1 MPTPAAALY
10 EITLKQVRVNK
21 RQFPAHIFLENFW
34 IFAMNQ
40 KIENVLALALQTPEP
55 VREKSLNLNV
65 GFTEEARTWEL
76 IVKYNGAL
84 KEAVSGLPVTSEE
97 LIVEE
102 LIAGYGLLTVP
113 EDLVD
118 TVSRLPQIEYV
129 EKPKRLFFSM
139 ADGKEVSCVLP
150 VTKRQPF
157 LSGKGILLAVIDSGI
172 DYTNRNFRNADG
184 STRILSLWDQ
194 TVSPDAEK
202 GFFPPEGFQTGTE
215 FTREQINAA
224 LREADPLR
232 QYELVPSRDS
242 SGHGTAVAG
251 IAAGTAAN
259 VTGGTANNNY
269 EGVAPES
276 ELLIVKLGAPRE
288 NSFPR
293 TTEMMRAVTYVVR
306 KAQSLNRPVAIN
318 LSFGN
323 TYGAHDGSSL
333 LERFLDN
340 AAEIGRT
347 VICVGSGNEGA
358 SAGHRE
364 GRVNVGETAATE
376 LSVGAYETA
385 FSVQLWKTYTD
396 VFRITLRSPGGQEFS
411 FSMEKGGEITWEAER
426 TRILIYVGEP
436 SPYAVEQEIYF
447 DFIPENLYI
456 SPGIW
461 SFLIGTQEKESSFY
475 FYLPSQAA
483 RNQNTRFFEPN
494 PNLTLTIPST
504 ASKVITVGAYDST
517 YDAYADFSGRG
528 YRYAERDIGLLAAGA
543 AKPDLAAPGVNITA
557 PDIYGGYRSFTGTS
571 FATPFVTGA
580 AALLMEWGIVQ
591 GNDAFLYGEKVK
603 AYLRRGARKIRG
615 EEFYPNDRVGY
626 GALCVADSIPIQ

>member
-1 MPTPAAALY
+1 
-10 EITLKQVRVNK
+10 
-21 RQFPAHIFLENFW
+21 
-34 IFAMNQ
+34 MNQ

-65 GFTEEARTWEL
+65 GFTEETRTWEL
-76 IVKYNGAL
+76 IVKYNGNL
-84 KEAVSGLPVTSEE
+84 SKAVSGLPVTA
-97 LIVEE
+97 EE

-113 EDLVD
+113 ENLVD

-150 VTKRQPF
+150 ITKRQPF
-157 LSGKGILLAVIDSGI
+157 LSGKGVLLAVIDSGI

-202 GFFPPEGFQTGTE
+202 GFSPPEGFQTGTE
-215 FTREQINAA
+215 FSREQINAA

-251 IAAGTAAN
+251 IAAGAAAN
-259 VTGGTANNNY
+259 VTGGTAGFADDVTGGAAAFADNVTGGTAGFADNVLGGAAGNGY

-364 GRVNVGETAATE
+364 GKVNVGETAATE

-411 FSMEKGGEITWEAER
+411 FSTEKGGEITWKAER
-426 TRILIYVGEP
+426 TSVLIYVGEP

-543 AKPDLAAPGVNITA
+543 AKPDLAAPGINITA

-626 GALCVADSIPIQ
+626 GALCVADSIPKK

>member
-1 MPTPAAALY
+1 MPTPAAALC

-40 KIENVLALALQTPEP
+40 KIENVLALALQTPDS

-65 GFTEEARTWEL
+65 GFTEETRTWEL

-84 KEAVSGLPVTSEE
+84 KEAVSGLPVTA
-97 LIVEE
+97 EE

-113 EDLVD
+113 ENLVD

-172 DYTNRNFRNADG
+172 DYTNRNFRNTDG
-184 STRILSLWDQ
+184 STRILALWDQ
-194 TVSPDAEK
+194 TVSPDAGK

-215 FTREQINAA
+215 FSREQINAA

-251 IAAGTAAN
+251 IAAGAAAN

-276 ELLIVKLGAPRE
+276 ELLIVKLGTPRE

-306 KAQSLNRPVAIN
+306 KAQSINRPVAIN

-347 VICVGSGNEGA
+347 VICVGSGNEGT

-411 FSMEKGGEITWEAER
+411 LSTEKGGEITWEAER

-436 SPYAVEQEIYF
+436 SPYAVEQEIYY

-626 GALCVADSIPIQ
+626 GALCVADSIP

>member
-1 MPTPAAALY
+1 MPTPAAALC
-10 EITLKQVRVNK
+10 EITLKQVCVNK

-65 GFTEEARTWEL
+65 GFTEETRTWEL
-76 IVKYNGAL
+76 IVKYNGDL
-84 KEAVSGLPVTSEE
+84 KEAVLGLPVTAEE

-251 IAAGTAAN
+251 IAAGAAAN

-306 KAQSLNRPVAIN
+306 KAQRLNRPVAIN

-411 FSMEKGGEITWEAER
+411 FSTEKGGEITWEAEE

-447 DFIPENLYI
+447 DFIPKNLYI

-494 PNLTLTIPST
+494 PHLTLTIPST

-626 GALCVADSIPIQ
+626 GALCVADSIPIR

>member
-1 MPTPAAALY
+1 MPTPAAALC
-10 EITLKQVRVNK
+10 EIILRQVRVNK
-21 RQFPAHIFLENFW
+21 RQFPVHIFIENFW

-65 GFTEEARTWEL
+65 GFTGETRTWEL
-76 IVKYNGAL
+76 IVKYNGNL
-84 KEAVSGLPVTSEE
+84 SKAVSGLPVTAEE
-97 LIVEE
+97 VIAEE

-113 EDLVD
+113 ENLVD

-194 TVSPDAEK
+194 MVSPDAEK

-215 FTREQINAA
+215 FSREQINAA

-251 IAAGTAAN
+251 IAAGAAAN

-276 ELLIVKLGAPRE
+276 ELLIVKLGTPRE

-411 FSMEKGGEITWEAER
+411 FSTEKGGEITWEAER

-447 DFIPENLYI
+447 DIIPENLYI

-580 AALLMEWGIVQ
+580 AALLMEWGDGVI
-591 GNDAFLYGEKVK
+591 
-603 AYLRRGARKIRG
+603 IR
-615 EEFYPNDRVGY
+615 
-626 GALCVADSIPIQ
+626 LS

>member
-1 MPTPAAALY
+1 
-10 EITLKQVRVNK
+10 
-21 RQFPAHIFLENFW
+21 
-34 IFAMNQ
+34 MNQ

-65 GFTEEARTWEL
+65 GFTEETRTWEL
-76 IVKYNGAL
+76 IVKYNGNL
-84 KEAVSGLPVTSEE
+84 SKAVSGLPVTAEE

-172 DYTNRNFRNADG
+172 NYTNRNFRNADG

-251 IAAGTAAN
+251 IAAGAAVN
-259 VTGGTANNNY
+259 ATGGTADNGY

-276 ELLIVKLGAPRE
+276 ELLIVKLGTPRE

-376 LSVGAYETA
+376 LSVGAYETS

-396 VFRITLRSPGGQEFS
+396 VFLITLRSPGGQEFS
-411 FSMEKGGEITWEAER
+411 FSTEKGGEITWEAEE

-447 DFIPENLYI
+447 DFIPKNLYI

-494 PNLTLTIPST
+494 PHLTLTIPST

-591 GNDAFLYGEKVK
+591 GNDTFLYGEKVK

-626 GALCVADSIPIQ
+626 GALCVADSIPRYSNMRL

>member
-1 MPTPAAALY
+1 
-10 EITLKQVRVNK
+10 
-21 RQFPAHIFLENFW
+21 
-34 IFAMNQ
+34 MNQ
-40 KIENVLALALQTPEP
+40 KIENVLALALQTPDS

-65 GFTEEARTWEL
+65 GFTEETRTWEL

-84 KEAVSGLPVTSEE
+84 KEAVSGLPVTAEE

-172 DYTNRNFRNADG
+172 DYTNRSFRNADG

-251 IAAGTAAN
+251 IAAGAAAN
-259 VTGGTANNNY
+259 VTGGVTGFADDGTGGATGYMSNGIGGAEGFADNGY

-276 ELLIVKLGAPRE
+276 ELLIVKLGTPRE

-306 KAQSLNRPVAIN
+306 KAQSINRPVAIN

-333 LERFLDN
+333 LERFWTMQRKS
-340 AAEIGRT
+340 AER
-347 VICVGSGNEGA
+347 
-358 SAGHRE
+358 
-364 GRVNVGETAATE
+364 
-376 LSVGAYETA
+376 LSV
-385 FSVQLWKTYTD
+385 
-396 VFRITLRSPGGQEFS
+396 
-411 FSMEKGGEITWEAER
+411 WEAE
-426 TRILIYVGEP
+426 TRELRQDTG
-436 SPYAVEQEIYF
+436 
-447 DFIPENLYI
+447 
-456 SPGIW
+456 
-461 SFLIGTQEKESSFY
+461 KE
-475 FYLPSQAA
+475 
-483 RNQNTRFFEPN
+483 E
-494 PNLTLTIPST
+494 
-504 ASKVITVGAYDST
+504 
-517 YDAYADFSGRG
+517 
-528 YRYAERDIGLLAAGA
+528 
-543 AKPDLAAPGVNITA
+543 
-557 PDIYGGYRSFTGTS
+557 
-571 FATPFVTGA
+571 
-580 AALLMEWGIVQ
+580 
-591 GNDAFLYGEKVK
+591 
-603 AYLRRGARKIRG
+603 
-615 EEFYPNDRVGY
+615 
-626 GALCVADSIPIQ
+626 

>member
-1 MPTPAAALY
+1 
-10 EITLKQVRVNK
+10 
-21 RQFPAHIFLENFW
+21 
-34 IFAMNQ
+34 MNQ

-65 GFTEEARTWEL
+65 GFTEETRTWEL
-76 IVKYNGAL
+76 IVKYNGDL
-84 KEAVSGLPVTSEE
+84 REAVSGLPVTA
-97 LIVEE
+97 EE

-113 EDLVD
+113 EDLVEA
-118 TVSRLPQIEYV
+118 VSRLPQIEYV

-184 STRILSLWDQ
+184 STRILALWDQ

-215 FTREQINAA
+215 FSREQINAA

-242 SGHGTAVAG
+242 SGHGTAVTG
-251 IAAGTAAN
+251 IAAGAAAN
-259 VTGGTANNNY
+259 VLGGAADNGY

-276 ELLIVKLGAPRE
+276 ELLIVKLGTPRE

-364 GRVNVGETAATE
+364 GRVNLGETAATE

-411 FSMEKGGEITWEAER
+411 FSTEKGGEITWEAEQ

-557 PDIYGGYRSFTGTS
+557 PDIYGGYQSFTGTS

-626 GALCVADSIPIQ
+626 GALCVADSIQI

>member
-1 MPTPAAALY
+1 
-10 EITLKQVRVNK
+10 
-21 RQFPAHIFLENFW
+21 
-34 IFAMNQ
+34 MNQ
-40 KIENVLALALQTPEP
+40 KIENVLALALQMPEP

-65 GFTEEARTWEL
+65 GFTEETRTWEL
-76 IVKYNGAL
+76 IVKYNGNL
-84 KEAVSGLPVTSEE
+84 SKAVSGLPVTAEE
-97 LIVEE
+97 LIAEE

-113 EDLVD
+113 ENLVD

-194 TVSPDAEK
+194 TVSQDAEK

-215 FTREQINAA
+215 FSREQINAA

-251 IAAGTAAN
+251 IAAGAAVN
-259 VTGGTANNNY
+259 VTGGAAGNGY

-396 VFRITLRSPGGQEFS
+396 VFRITLQSPGGQEFS
-411 FSMEKGGEITWEAER
+411 FSTEKGGEITWKAER
-426 TRILIYVGEP
+426 TSVLIYVGEP

-626 GALCVADSIPIQ
+626 GALCVADSIPKK

>member
-1 MPTPAAALY
+1 MPTPESALC

-40 KIENVLALALQTPEP
+40 KIENVLALALQTPDS

-65 GFTEEARTWEL
+65 GFTEETRTWEL
-76 IVKYNGAL
+76 IVKYNGDL
-84 KEAVSGLPVTSEE
+84 KEAVSGLPVTAEE

-232 QYELVPSRDS
+232 KYELVPSRDS

-251 IAAGTAAN
+251 IAAGAAAN
-259 VTGGTANNNY
+259 VTGGVANNNY
-269 EGVAPES
+269 ESVAPES
-276 ELLIVKLGAPRE
+276 ELLIVKLGTPRE

-306 KAQSLNRPVAIN
+306 KAQSINRPVAIN

-411 FSMEKGGEITWEAER
+411 FSTEKGGEITWEAER

-626 GALCVADSIPIQ
+626 GALCVADSIPR

>member
-1 MPTPAAALY
+1 M
-10 EITLKQVRVNK
+10 NK
-21 RQFPAHIFLENFW
+21 RQFPVHIFLESFW

-65 GFTEEARTWEL
+65 GFTEETRTWEL

-84 KEAVSGLPVTSEE
+84 KEAVSGLPVTA
-97 LIVEE
+97 EE

-157 LSGKGILLAVIDSGI
+157 LNGKGILLAVIDSGI

-202 GFFPPEGFQTGTE
+202 GFFPPEGFVTGTE
-215 FTREQINAA
+215 FSREQINAA

-251 IAAGTAAN
+251 IAAGAAAN
-259 VTGGTANNNY
+259 VTGRTANNNY

-276 ELLIVKLGAPRE
+276 ELLIVKLGTPRE

-306 KAQSLNRPVAIN
+306 KAQSINRPVAIN

-411 FSMEKGGEITWEAER
+411 FSTEKGGEITWEAER

-626 GALCVADSIPIQ
+626 GALCVADSIPR

>member
-1 MPTPAAALY
+1 MPTPVAALC

-65 GFTEEARTWEL
+65 GFTEETRTWEL
-76 IVKYNGAL
+76 IVKYNGNL
-84 KEAVSGLPVTSEE
+84 SKAVSGLPVTAEE

-224 LREADPLR
+224 LREADLLR

-276 ELLIVKLGAPRE
+276 ELLIVKLGTPRE

-306 KAQSLNRPVAIN
+306 KAQSINRPVAIN

-347 VICVGSGNEGA
+347 VICVGSGNEGT

-411 FSMEKGGEITWEAER
+411 FSTEKGGEITWEAER

-626 GALCVADSIPIQ
+626 GALCVADSIPR

>member
-1 MPTPAAALY
+1 MPTPAAALC
-10 EITLKQVRVNK
+10 EITLKQVCVNK

-65 GFTEEARTWEL
+65 GFTEETRTWEL

-84 KEAVSGLPVTSEE
+84 KEAVSGLPVTAEE

-184 STRILSLWDQ
+184 STRILALWDQ

-202 GFFPPEGFQTGTE
+202 GFFPPEGFVTGTE
-215 FTREQINAA
+215 FTREQINVA

-251 IAAGTAAN
+251 IAAGAAAN

-276 ELLIVKLGAPRE
+276 ELLIVKLGTPRE

-411 FSMEKGGEITWEAER
+411 FSTEKGGEITWKAER

-557 PDIYGGYRSFTGTS
+557 PDIYGSYRSFTGTS

-626 GALCVADSIPIQ
+626 GALCIAQSIPK

>member
-34 IFAMNQ
+34 IYAMNQ
-40 KIENVLALALQTPEP
+40 KIENVLALALQTPDS

-65 GFTEEARTWEL
+65 GFTEETRTWEL

-411 FSMEKGGEITWEAER
+411 FSTEKGGEITWEAEE

-447 DFIPENLYI
+447 DFIPKNLYI

-626 GALCVADSIPIQ
+626 GALCVSQSLPQE

>member
-1 MPTPAAALY
+1 
-10 EITLKQVRVNK
+10 
-21 RQFPAHIFLENFW
+21 
-34 IFAMNQ
+34 MNQ

-65 GFTEEARTWEL
+65 GFTEKTRTWEL
-76 IVKYNGAL
+76 IVKYNGDL
-84 KEAVSGLPVTSEE
+84 KEAVSGLPVTAEE
-97 LIVEE
+97 LIAEE

-118 TVSRLPQIEYV
+118 TVSKLPQIEYV

-202 GFFPPEGFQTGTE
+202 GFFPPEGFVTGTE
-215 FTREQINAA
+215 FSREQINAA

-251 IAAGTAAN
+251 IAAGAATN
-259 VTGGTANNNY
+259 VTGRAADNGY

-276 ELLIVKLGAPRE
+276 ELLIVKLGSLRE

-364 GRVNVGETAATE
+364 GRLNPGETVATE

-396 VFRITLRSPGGQEFS
+396 VFRITLRSPGGQELS
-411 FSMEKGGEITWEAER
+411 FSTEKGGEITWEAEQ

-461 SFLIGTQEKESSFY
+461 SFLIGTQEKQSSFY

-494 PNLTLTIPST
+494 PHLTLTIPST
-504 ASKVITVGAYDST
+504 ASKVITVGAYDSI

-557 PDIYGGYRSFTGTS
+557 PDIYGGYQFFTGTS

-626 GALCVADSIPIQ
+626 GALCVADSIPAK

>member
-1 MPTPAAALY
+1 
-10 EITLKQVRVNK
+10 
-21 RQFPAHIFLENFW
+21 
-34 IFAMNQ
+34 MNQ

-65 GFTEEARTWEL
+65 GFTEETRTWEL
-76 IVKYNGAL
+76 IVKYNGNL
-84 KEAVSGLPVTSEE
+84 SKAVSGLPVTAEE

-251 IAAGTAAN
+251 IAAGAAVN
-259 VTGGTANNNY
+259 ATGGTADNGY

-276 ELLIVKLGAPRE
+276 ELLIVKLGTPRE

-411 FSMEKGGEITWEAER
+411 FSTEKGGEITWEAEE

-447 DFIPENLYI
+447 DFIPKNLYI

-494 PNLTLTIPST
+494 PQLTLTIPST

-626 GALCVADSIPIQ
+626 GALCVADSIPR

>member
-1 MPTPAAALY
+1 MPTPAAALC

-21 RQFPAHIFLENFW
+21 RQFPAHIFIENFW

-40 KIENVLALALQTPEP
+40 KIENVLALALQTPDS

-65 GFTEEARTWEL
+65 GFTEETRTWEL

-84 KEAVSGLPVTSEE
+84 KEAVSGLPVTAEE

-224 LREADPLR
+224 LQEADPLR
-232 QYELVPSRDS
+232 QYELVLSRDS

-251 IAAGTAAN
+251 IAAGAAAN
-259 VTGGTANNNY
+259 VTGGAADNGY

-276 ELLIVKLGAPRE
+276 ELLIVKLGTPRE

-306 KAQSLNRPVAIN
+306 KAQSINRPVAIN

-411 FSMEKGGEITWEAER
+411 FSTEKGGEITWKAER

-580 AALLMEWGIVQ
+580 AALLMEWGDGVI
-591 GNDAFLYGEKVK
+591 
-603 AYLRRGARKIRG
+603 IR
-615 EEFYPNDRVGY
+615 
-626 GALCVADSIPIQ
+626 LS

>member
-1 MPTPAAALY
+1 M
-10 EITLKQVRVNK
+10 NK
-21 RQFPAHIFLENFW
+21 RQFPAHIFIENFW

-55 VREKSLNLNV
+55 VRKKSLNLNV
-65 GFTEEARTWEL
+65 GFTEETRTWEL
-76 IVKYNGAL
+76 IVKYNGDL
-84 KEAVSGLPVTSEE
+84 REAVSGLPVTA
-97 LIVEE
+97 EE

-113 EDLVD
+113 EDLVEA
-118 TVSRLPQIEYV
+118 VSRLPQIEYV

-184 STRILSLWDQ
+184 STRILALWDQ

-242 SGHGTAVAG
+242 SGHGTAVTG
-251 IAAGTAAN
+251 IAAGAAAN
-259 VTGGTANNNY
+259 VLGGAADNGY

-276 ELLIVKLGAPRE
+276 ELLIVKLGTPRE

-364 GRVNVGETAATE
+364 GRVNLGETAATE

-411 FSMEKGGEITWEAER
+411 FSTEKGGEITWEAEQ

-557 PDIYGGYRSFTGTS
+557 PDIYGGYQSFTGTS

-626 GALCVADSIPIQ
+626 GALCVADSIQI

>member
-1 MPTPAAALY
+1 MPTPATALY

-34 IFAMNQ
+34 IYAMNQ

-65 GFTEEARTWEL
+65 GFTEETRTWEL
-76 IVKYNGAL
+76 IVKYNGNL
-84 KEAVSGLPVTSEE
+84 SKAVSGLAVTAEE
-97 LIVEE
+97 LIAEE

-118 TVSRLPQIEYV
+118 AVSRLPEIEYV

-172 DYTNRNFRNADG
+172 DYTTPNFRNADG

-364 GRVNVGETAATE
+364 GRVNAGETAATE

-411 FSMEKGGEITWEAER
+411 FSTEKGGEITWEAER

-528 YRYAERDIGLLAAGA
+528 YRYAERDIGLLPAGA

-626 GALCVADSIPIQ
+626 GALCVADSIPR

>member
-1 MPTPAAALY
+1 MPTPAAALC
-10 EITLKQVRVNK
+10 EITLKQVCVNK

-65 GFTEEARTWEL
+65 GFTEETRTWEL
-76 IVKYNGAL
+76 IVKYNGDL
-84 KEAVSGLPVTSEE
+84 KEAVLGLPVTAEE

-202 GFFPPEGFQTGTE
+202 GFFPPEGFVTGTE

-251 IAAGTAAN
+251 IAAGAAAN

-288 NSFPR
+288 DSFPR

-364 GRVNVGETAATE
+364 GRVNAGETAATE

-411 FSMEKGGEITWEAER
+411 FSTEKGGEITWKAER

>member
-1 MPTPAAALY
+1 MPTPAAALC

-40 KIENVLALALQTPEP
+40 KIENVLALALQTPDS

-65 GFTEEARTWEL
+65 GFTEETRTWEL

-84 KEAVSGLPVTSEE
+84 KEAVSGLPVTAEE

-251 IAAGTAAN
+251 IAAGAAAN

-276 ELLIVKLGAPRE
+276 ELLIVKLGTPRE

-411 FSMEKGGEITWEAER
+411 FSTEKGGEITWEAER

-504 ASKVITVGAYDST
+504 APKVITVGAYDST

-543 AKPDLAAPGVNITA
+543 AKPDLAAPGVNIMA

-626 GALCVADSIPIQ
+626 GALCVADSIPKK

>member
-1 MPTPAAALY
+1 MPTSAAALC
-10 EITLKQVRVNK
+10 EITLRQVRMNK
-21 RQFPAHIFLENFW
+21 RRFPVHIFLENFW

-65 GFTEEARTWEL
+65 GFTEETRTWEL
-76 IVKYNGAL
+76 IVKYNGNL
-84 KEAVSGLPVTSEE
+84 SKAVSGLPVTAEE
-97 LIVEE
+97 LIAEE

-139 ADGKEVSCVLP
+139 ADGKEISCVLP

-215 FTREQINAA
+215 FSWEQINAA

-251 IAAGTAAN
+251 IAAGAAGN
-259 VTGGTANNNY
+259 GY

-276 ELLIVKLGAPRE
+276 ELLIVKLGIPRE

-411 FSMEKGGEITWEAER
+411 FSTEKGGEIIWEAER

>member
-1 MPTPAAALY
+1 MPTPAAALC
-10 EITLKQVRVNK
+10 EITLKQVCVNK

-65 GFTEEARTWEL
+65 GFTEETRTWEL
-76 IVKYNGAL
+76 IVKYNGDL
-84 KEAVSGLPVTSEE
+84 KEAVLGLPVTAEE

-251 IAAGTAAN
+251 IAAGAAAN

-306 KAQSLNRPVAIN
+306 KAQRLNRPVAIN

-411 FSMEKGGEITWEAER
+411 FSTEKGGEITWEAEE

-447 DFIPENLYI
+447 DFIPKNLYI

-626 GALCVADSIPIQ
+626 GALCVADSIPIR

>member
-1 MPTPAAALY
+1 MPTPAAALC

-65 GFTEEARTWEL
+65 GFTEETRTWEL

-84 KEAVSGLPVTSEE
+84 KEAVSGLPVTS
-97 LIVEE
+97 EE

-184 STRILSLWDQ
+184 STRILALWDQ

-202 GFFPPEGFQTGTE
+202 GFFPPEGFVTGTE

-251 IAAGTAAN
+251 IAAGAAAN
-259 VTGGTANNNY
+259 VTGGVANNNY

-276 ELLIVKLGAPRE
+276 ELLIVKLGTPRE

-306 KAQSLNRPVAIN
+306 KAQSINRPVAIN

-411 FSMEKGGEITWEAER
+411 FSTEKGGEITWEAER

-557 PDIYGGYRSFTGTS
+557 PDIYGGYQSFTGTS

-626 GALCVADSIPIQ
+626 GALCVADSIP

>member
-1 MPTPAAALY
+1 M
-10 EITLKQVRVNK
+10 
-21 RQFPAHIFLENFW
+21 HIFIENFW
-34 IFAMNQ
+34 IFTMNQ
-40 KIENVLALALQTPEP
+40 KIENVLELALQTPDP

-65 GFTEEARTWEL
+65 GFTEETRTWEL
-76 IVKYNGAL
+76 IVKYNGDL
-84 KEAVSGLPVTSEE
+84 REAVSGLPVTAEE
-97 LIVEE
+97 VIAEE

-113 EDLVD
+113 ENLVD

-202 GFFPPEGFQTGTE
+202 GFFPPVGFQTGTE
-215 FTREQINAA
+215 FSREQINAA

-251 IAAGTAAN
+251 IAAGAAAN
-259 VTGGTANNNY
+259 VTGGTAGNGY

-276 ELLIVKLGAPRE
+276 ELLIVKLGTPRE

-411 FSMEKGGEITWEAER
+411 FSTEKGGEITWKAER
-426 TRILIYVGEP
+426 TSVLIYVGEP

-494 PNLTLTIPST
+494 PHLTLTIPST

-626 GALCVADSIPIQ
+626 GALCVADSIPR

>member
-1 MPTPAAALY
+1 
-10 EITLKQVRVNK
+10 
-21 RQFPAHIFLENFW
+21 
-34 IFAMNQ
+34 MNQ

-65 GFTEEARTWEL
+65 GFTEETRTWEL
-76 IVKYNGAL
+76 IVKYNGNL
-84 KEAVSGLPVTSEE
+84 SKAVSGLPVTAEE
-97 LIVEE
+97 LIAEE

-113 EDLVD
+113 ENLVD

-172 DYTNRNFRNADG
+172 DYTNQNFRNADG

-202 GFFPPEGFQTGTE
+202 GFFPPVGFQTGTE

-251 IAAGTAAN
+251 IAAGAAGFADN
-259 VTGGTANNNY
+259 VLGGAAGNGY

-411 FSMEKGGEITWEAER
+411 FSTEKGGEITWKAER
-426 TRILIYVGEP
+426 TSVLIYVGEP

-494 PNLTLTIPST
+494 PHLTLTIPST

-580 AALLMEWGIVQ
+580 AALLMEWGDGVI
-591 GNDAFLYGEKVK
+591 
-603 AYLRRGARKIRG
+603 IR
-615 EEFYPNDRVGY
+615 
-626 GALCVADSIPIQ
+626 LS

>member
-1 MPTPAAALY
+1 MPTPAAALC

-40 KIENVLALALQTPEP
+40 KIENVLALALQTPDS

-65 GFTEEARTWEL
+65 GFTKETRTWEL

-84 KEAVSGLPVTSEE
+84 KEAVSGLPVTAEE

-202 GFFPPEGFQTGTE
+202 GFLPPEGFQTGTE

-251 IAAGTAAN
+251 IAAGAAAN
-259 VTGGTANNNY
+259 VTDGTADNGY

-276 ELLIVKLGAPRE
+276 ELLIVKLGTPRE

-306 KAQSLNRPVAIN
+306 KAQSINRPVAIN

-411 FSMEKGGEITWEAER
+411 FSTEKGGEITWEAER

-626 GALCVADSIPIQ
+626 GALCVADSIPR

>member
-139 ADGKEVSCVLP
+139 ADGNEVSCVLP

-411 FSMEKGGEITWEAER
+411 FSTEKGGEITWEAER

>member
-1 MPTPAAALY
+1 MPTPESALC

-40 KIENVLALALQTPEP
+40 KIENVLALALQTPDS

-65 GFTEEARTWEL
+65 GFTEETRTWEL
-76 IVKYNGAL
+76 IVKYNGDL
-84 KEAVSGLPVTSEE
+84 KEAVSGLPVTAEE

-232 QYELVPSRDS
+232 KYELVPSRDS

-251 IAAGTAAN
+251 IAAGAAAN

-276 ELLIVKLGAPRE
+276 ELLIVKLGTPRE

-411 FSMEKGGEITWEAER
+411 FSTEKGGEITWKAER

-591 GNDAFLYGEKVK
+591 GMMRSCTEK
-603 AYLRRGARKIRG
+603 R
-615 EEFYPNDRVGY
+615 
-626 GALCVADSIPIQ
+626 

>member
-65 GFTEEARTWEL
+65 GFTEETRTWEL

-84 KEAVSGLPVTSEE
+84 KEAVSGLPVTAEE
-97 LIVEE
+97 VIVEE

-113 EDLVD
+113 ENLVD

-215 FTREQINAA
+215 FSWEQINAA

-251 IAAGTAAN
+251 IAAGAAAN
-259 VTGGTANNNY
+259 VTGGTAGNGY

-411 FSMEKGGEITWEAER
+411 FSTEKGGEITWKAER
-426 TRILIYVGEP
+426 TSVLIYVGEP

-494 PNLTLTIPST
+494 PHLTLTIPST

>member
-1 MPTPAAALY
+1 
-10 EITLKQVRVNK
+10 
-21 RQFPAHIFLENFW
+21 
-34 IFAMNQ
+34 MNQ

-65 GFTEEARTWEL
+65 GFTEETRTWEL
-76 IVKYNGAL
+76 IVKYNGDL
-84 KEAVSGLPVTSEE
+84 REAVSGLAVTA
-97 LIVEE
+97 EE

-113 EDLVD
+113 EDLVEA
-118 TVSRLPQIEYV
+118 VSRLPQIEYV

-202 GFFPPEGFQTGTE
+202 EFFPPEGFQTGTE

-232 QYELVPSRDS
+232 QYELVPSRDN

-251 IAAGTAAN
+251 IAAGDAGN
-259 VTGGTANNNY
+259 VTGGAADNSY

-276 ELLIVKLGAPRE
+276 ELLIVKLGTPRE

-358 SAGHRE
+358 AAGHRE
-364 GRVNVGETAATE
+364 GRANLGETAATE

-411 FSMEKGGEITWEAER
+411 FSTEKGGEITWEAEQ

-557 PDIYGGYRSFTGTS
+557 PDIYGGYQSFTGTS

>member
-1 MPTPAAALY
+1 MPTPAAALC
-10 EITLKQVRVNK
+10 EITLKQVCVNK

-40 KIENVLALALQTPEP
+40 KIENVLALALQTPDS

-65 GFTEEARTWEL
+65 GFTEETRTWEL

-84 KEAVSGLPVTSEE
+84 KEAVSGLSVTAEE

-251 IAAGTAAN
+251 IAAGAATN

-276 ELLIVKLGAPRE
+276 ELLIVKLGTPRE

-306 KAQSLNRPVAIN
+306 KAQSINRPVAIN

-411 FSMEKGGEITWEAER
+411 FSTEKGGEITWEAER

-447 DFIPENLYI
+447 DIIPENLYI

-461 SFLIGTQEKESSFY
+461 SFLIGTQGKESSFY

-626 GALCVADSIPIQ
+626 GALCVADSIPR

>member
-1 MPTPAAALY
+1 MPTPAAALC
-10 EITLKQVRVNK
+10 EITLKQVCVNK

-40 KIENVLALALQTPEP
+40 KIENVLALALQTPDS

-65 GFTEEARTWEL
+65 GFTEETRTWEL

-84 KEAVSGLPVTSEE
+84 KEAVSGLPVTAEE

-251 IAAGTAAN
+251 IAAGAAVN

-276 ELLIVKLGAPRE
+276 ELLIVKLGTPRE

-306 KAQSLNRPVAIN
+306 KAQSINRPVAIN

-411 FSMEKGGEITWEAER
+411 FSTEKGGEITWEAER

-447 DFIPENLYI
+447 DIIPENLYI

-461 SFLIGTQEKESSFY
+461 SFLIGTQGKESSFY

-626 GALCVADSIPIQ
+626 GALCVADSIPR

>member
-1 MPTPAAALY
+1 M
-10 EITLKQVRVNK
+10 NK
-21 RQFPAHIFLENFW
+21 RQFPVHIFLESFW

-65 GFTEEARTWEL
+65 GFTEKTRTWEL
-76 IVKYNGAL
+76 IVKYNGDL
-84 KEAVSGLPVTSEE
+84 KEAVSGLPVTAEE
-97 LIVEE
+97 LIAEE

-202 GFFPPEGFQTGTE
+202 GFFPPEGFVTGTE
-215 FTREQINAA
+215 FSREQINAA
-224 LREADPLR
+224 LLEADPLR

-251 IAAGTAAN
+251 IAAGAATN
-259 VTGGTANNNY
+259 VTGRAADNGY

-276 ELLIVKLGAPRE
+276 ELLIVKLGSLRE

-293 TTEMMRAVTYVVR
+293 TTEMMRAVTYAVR

-364 GRVNVGETAATE
+364 GRLNPGETVATE

-396 VFRITLRSPGGQEFS
+396 VFHITLRSPGGQELS
-411 FSMEKGGEITWEAER
+411 FSTEKGGEITWEAEQ

-447 DFIPENLYI
+447 DFIL
-456 SPGIW
+456 
-461 SFLIGTQEKESSFY
+461 
-475 FYLPSQAA
+475 
-483 RNQNTRFFEPN
+483 
-494 PNLTLTIPST
+494 
-504 ASKVITVGAYDST
+504 
-517 YDAYADFSGRG
+517 
-528 YRYAERDIGLLAAGA
+528 
-543 AKPDLAAPGVNITA
+543 
-557 PDIYGGYRSFTGTS
+557 
-571 FATPFVTGA
+571 
-580 AALLMEWGIVQ
+580 
-591 GNDAFLYGEKVK
+591 
-603 AYLRRGARKIRG
+603 
-615 EEFYPNDRVGY
+615 
-626 GALCVADSIPIQ
+626 

>member
-21 RQFPAHIFLENFW
+21 RQFPVHIFLENFW

-65 GFTEEARTWEL
+65 GFTEETRTWEL

-84 KEAVSGLPVTSEE
+84 KEAVSGLPVTAEE

-202 GFFPPEGFQTGTE
+202 GFFPPEGFVTGTE

-251 IAAGTAAN
+251 IAAGAAAN

-276 ELLIVKLGAPRE
+276 ELLIVKLGTPRE
-288 NSFPR
+288 DSFPR

-306 KAQSLNRPVAIN
+306 KAQSINRPVAIN

-411 FSMEKGGEITWEAER
+411 FSTEKGGEITWKAER

-461 SFLIGTQEKESSFY
+461 SFLIGAQEKESSFY

-626 GALCVADSIPIQ
+626 GALCVSQSLPQE

>member
-1 MPTPAAALY
+1 MPTPATALY

-34 IFAMNQ
+34 IYAMNQ

-65 GFTEEARTWEL
+65 GFTEETRTWEL

-102 LIAGYGLLTVP
+102 LIASYGLLTVP

-202 GFFPPEGFQTGTE
+202 GFFPPEGFVTGTE
-215 FTREQINAA
+215 FSREQLNAA

-251 IAAGTAAN
+251 IAAGAAAN
-259 VTGGTANNNY
+259 VTGGVADNGY

-411 FSMEKGGEITWEAER
+411 FSTEKGGEITWEAER

-461 SFLIGTQEKESSFY
+461 SFLVGTQEKESSFY

-626 GALCVADSIPIQ
+626 GALCVSQSLPQE

>member
-1 MPTPAAALY
+1 MPTPAAVLC
-10 EITLKQVRVNK
+10 EITLRQVRVNK
-21 RQFPAHIFLENFW
+21 RQFPVHIFIESFW

-65 GFTEEARTWEL
+65 GFTEETRTWEL

-84 KEAVSGLPVTSEE
+84 KEAVSELPVMTEE

-184 STRILSLWDQ
+184 STRIISLWDQ

-215 FTREQINAA
+215 FSREQINAA

-251 IAAGTAAN
+251 IAAGAAAN
-259 VTGGTANNNY
+259 ATGGTADNNY

-276 ELLIVKLGAPRE
+276 ELLIVKLGTPRE

-396 VFRITLRSPGGQEFS
+396 VFHIILRSPGGQEFS
-411 FSMEKGGEITWEAER
+411 FSTEKGGEITWEAEQ

-461 SFLIGTQEKESSFY
+461 SFLIGTQEKESSFH

-494 PNLTLTIPST
+494 PHLTLTIPST

-626 GALCVADSIPIQ
+626 GALCVADSIPKK